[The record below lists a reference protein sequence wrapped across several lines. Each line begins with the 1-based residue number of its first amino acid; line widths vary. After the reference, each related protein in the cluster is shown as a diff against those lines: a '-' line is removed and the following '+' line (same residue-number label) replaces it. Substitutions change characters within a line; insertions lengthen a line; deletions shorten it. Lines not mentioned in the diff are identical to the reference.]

1 MQSPSLAI
9 HHRRYLLGILMAG
22 MGSILF
28 SGKAIL
34 VKLAFGYGTD
44 AATLLALR
52 MLMAL
57 PMFWAIYWWQARKQ
71 VMNPLSRMDLGKIV
85 VLGFLGYFLSSY
97 LDFLG
102 LQYISVGLER
112 IVLYL
117 TPTVVLLISYFVL
130 SKQITK
136 LQWYALV
143 LGYLGVMVV
152 FIQDASSTGAN
163 AWLGMFLV
171 FGAAC
176 AYAAYLIGSGEMVKR
191 VGSVRLVVLASSASA
206 ILSTVQILIQNP
218 HSVFE
223 QSPPIYGLSLLNAS
237 FCTVI
242 PMLIIMVAINRIG
255 SPLVSQASILG
266 PVSTIFMGY
275 AFVNEPVTMMQI
287 AGMGLV
293 IGAMWL
299 LVRNDAP
306 IKKPSDLEKSD
317 GLIRTES
324 PTEI

>member
-1 MQSPSLAI
+1 MQSPSVAL

-22 MGSILF
+22 MGSVLF

-44 AATLLALR
+44 AATLLSLR

-57 PMFWAIYWWQARKQ
+57 PMFWAIYWWQMRKQ
-71 VMNPLSRMDLGKIV
+71 VMSTLSRIDYCKIFI
-85 VLGFLGYFLSSY
+85 LGFLGYFLSSY

-130 SKQITK
+130 SKKITR

-152 FIQDASSTGAN
+152 FFQDVGSTGAN

-206 ILSTVQILIQNP
+206 ILSTAQMLIQHP
-218 HSVFE
+218 HSIFD
-223 QSPPIYGLSLLNAS
+223 QSLPIYGLSLLNAS

-242 PMLIIMVAINRIG
+242 PMLMIMVAINRIG

-266 PVSTIFMGY
+266 PVSTIFMGS
-275 AFVNEPVTMMQI
+275 AFLNEPVTAIQI

-306 IKKPSDLEKSD
+306 IKKPSDRQISD
-317 GLIRTES
+317 GFINTKT
-324 PTEI
+324 PTET